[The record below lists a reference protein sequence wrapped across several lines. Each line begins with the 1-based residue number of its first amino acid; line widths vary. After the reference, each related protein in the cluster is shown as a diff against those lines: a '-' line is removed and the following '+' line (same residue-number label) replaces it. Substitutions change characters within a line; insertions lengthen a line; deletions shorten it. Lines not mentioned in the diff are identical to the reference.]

1 MHACISSCITSMV
14 SKQFFSF
21 FFSSLLLI
29 TSLFLF
35 LFLFLFF
42 LLRFY
47 YNSLFSHFDFLP
59 FFFFFFNTFQ
69 RTSISILYFIILH
82 LKCILILYT
91 RERKKCTTFTTSYL
105 YDNLLFIRQVRNYL
119 PWIIFFFLQFSLYD
133 EMEFSFSHNYFF
145 FFIINDRK

>member
-35 LFLFLFF
+35 LFFCSAFIIILYFLI
-42 LLRFY
+42 LISYL
-47 YNSLFSHFDFLP
+47 

-91 RERKKCTTFTTSYL
+91 REKMYVSFIISYL
-105 YDNLLFIRQVRNYL
+105 YNNLLFIRQVRNYL

-145 FFIINDRK
+145 FFTINDRDNS

>member
-91 RERKKCTTFTTSYL
+91 REKMYVSFIISYL
-105 YDNLLFIRQVRNYL
+105 YNNLLFIRQVRNYL
-119 PWIIFFFLQFSLYD
+119 P
-133 EMEFSFSHNYFF
+133 
-145 FFIINDRK
+145 

>member
-35 LFLFLFF
+35 LFFCSAFIIILYFLI
-42 LLRFY
+42 LISYL
-47 YNSLFSHFDFLP
+47 

-145 FFIINDRK
+145 FFTINDRDNS

>member
-35 LFLFLFF
+35 LFFCSAFIIILYFLI
-42 LLRFY
+42 LISYL
-47 YNSLFSHFDFLP
+47 

-119 PWIIFFFLQFSLYD
+119 PWIIFCFFLQFSLYD